1 MPFPALRPMRVQMRP
16 HPYWVEAV
24 VAIVV
29 PKPGQALDE
38 ATVLA
43 HCAVHLAGFKTPKKV
58 VFAET
63 LPKNPSGK
71 LLKRTLRQ
79 AYDGVFIGA

>member
-1 MPFPALRPMRVQMRP
+1 MP

-29 PKPGQALDE
+29 PKPGQARDE

-43 HCAVHLAGFKTPKKV
+43 HCARHLAGFKTPKKV
-58 VFAET
+58 MFAET
-63 LPKNPSGK
+63 LHKNPSGK
-71 LLKRTLRQ
+71 LLKRSLRL
-79 AYDGVFIGA
+79 AHEGAFASG